1 MSEVRRGPG
10 RPSYDSKQKLLA
22 AACALLAE
30 RGFEAT
36 SPQMI
41 QQRSGVGHGSM
52 YHHFRGKEDVALNT
66 ISHMRGQSIT
76 FLEGQLHQG
85 AQSDPATV
93 SARVEE
99 ALEHLFTRREGQA
112 LIRLLADSVVGAI
125 KPLAATI
132 EDWLNDIQ
140 VGIIIALRNDQPSD
154 DPEIADAAAR
164 FLAPEFQTRADELL
178 IAALG
183 RGLLGLSRPA
193 SPIRIE

>member
-1 MSEVRRGPG
+1 
-10 RPSYDSKQKLLA
+10 
-22 AACALLAE
+22 
-30 RGFEAT
+30 
-36 SPQMI
+36 
-41 QQRSGVGHGSM
+41 M
-52 YHHFRGKEDVALNT
+52 YHHFRGKEDVALNA

-76 FLEGQLHQG
+76 FLEGQLQHG
-85 AQSDPATV
+85 TESDPATV
-93 SARVEE
+93 SARVEK

-140 VGIIIALRNDQPSD
+140 VGIIIALRNDQPGD

-164 FLAPEFQTRADELL
+164 FLTPEFQTRADELL

-193 SPIRIE
+193 FPIRIE